1 MNAKVWVR
9 ALAPEPPPPIA
20 GVSVTKG
27 LLAEIAETREFRIL
41 TIHRRTLSTP
51 LCGDECEREHSTNS
65 DFTAR

>member
-27 LLAEIAETREFRIL
+27 LLAEIAEWTNARIPDL
-41 TIHRRTLSTP
+41 DDTP
-51 LCGDECEREHSTNS
+51 ADPIY
-65 DFTAR
+65 TALR